1 MKVNHND
8 LVNKSTKEIKN
19 LNIHKKSH
27 VSSPNNQRIISPILK
42 ANKTIQKYINTKLN
56 SKNKINNNSKKDDLA
71 NLQIKPKINF
81 KHHPNLI
88 KNKLIASSKQ
98 RYNQK
103 KKEVSKNK
111 KENKSKNKVKN
122 SKTKDKITNYKCIE
136 NNNSSLNIFSNK
148 KQNSKESKLI
158 NTISTSSGISVCSN
172 ENKKCLPFS
181 HNEIRNNSNNSIYNN
196 LQSENENKNNFYNNY
211 NSDDIPSIQNNNNIN
226 NVNWEKQFL
235 QDTNRYKPNINN
247 FNYESGSDDNC
258 SDNKVYIKCE
268 NYSLL
273 TFGNSFSY
281 SNSQRSK
288 STQKNWNNEENNG
301 DKNKT
306 INFCKDLMINY
317 NNNKNNNYVNK
328 LKEENETLKKELKES
343 NEQINFL
350 IYQIKELKQNKS
362 FRDKKYRKNKK
373 ICSPNIWKNKNIKL
387 SLMDKENKNCK
398 NDINYNCDYKESDKF
413 IFNKDLLKDINK
425 TICDKNC
432 YKNCKKKIIIKRKL
446 YHNKDNKKIR
456 NKNNSVCALERPC
469 KNISECISKLKI

>member
-1 MKVNHND
+1 MKVNPND
-8 LVNKSTKEIKN
+8 YSTITKKDIKKN
-19 LNIHKKSH
+19 NIYKKSNN
-27 VSSPNNQRIISPILK
+27 VSQNNKRLSSPMLQS
-42 ANKTIQKYINTKLN
+42 NKTIKIYINEKLN
-56 SKNKINNNSKKDDLA
+56 KITKTKSTNITIKNNNGKKEEYLMG
-71 NLQIKPKINF
+71 KHTPKINF
-81 KHHPNLI
+81 KNHPNII
-88 KNKLIASSKQ
+88 KNKIVLSPKKKHSQKRIKVIKK
-98 RYNQK
+98 QK
-103 KKEVSKNK
+103 KDKEK
-111 KENKSKNKVKN
+111 K
-122 SKTKDKITNYKCIE
+122 IE
-136 NNNSSLNIFSNK
+136 NNLQKNR
-148 KQNSKESKLI
+148 KQNCNSFNNINCNSIDHNNNSFNVFSQKKEDTKESKLI
-158 NTISTSSGISVCSN
+158 NSISTSSGMSFYSN
-172 ENKKCLPFS
+172 DNKK
-181 HNEIRNNSNNSIYNN
+181 NSS
-196 LQSENENKNNFYNNY
+196 
-211 NSDDIPSIQNNNNIN
+211 NNNNDDKNEAYKDNNNDNIIQNKQYIN
-226 NVNWEKQFL
+226 DFELNKKSIEESS
-235 QDTNRYKPNINN
+235 RIKPKINN
-247 FNYESGSDDNC
+247 FNYESGSEDNC

-306 INFCKDLMINY
+306 INFCKDLMINN

-350 IYQIKELKQNKS
+350 MYQIKELKQNKS

-413 IFNKDLLKDINK
+413 MFNKDLLKDINK
-425 TICDKNC
+425 TICDKNS